1 MFPKSFRLMRFALS
15 LALGAATLGLTSGA
29 VGQVASA
36 QNSAVAALKPMAQ
49 SNRVAVGADL
59 GPQTQMSGDLRP
71 AWVSSENQVA
81 SRSVD
86 LGAALS
92 VTVLMARDPAV
103 QAAFEQFVAQQQ
115 NPSSPYYHQWL
126 TPAQV
131 GQLFGPT
138 DSDLGAVTSWL
149 TSQGLTVTVD
159 PNRVLLHVSGT
170 VTTVGNAFHVSFGY
184 FDLKGTQRLSALT
197 EPSIPTALTPVIDSD
212 RKSTRLNSSHLRTS
226 RMPSSA

>member
-15 LALGAATLGLTSGA
+15 LALVAATLGLTSGA

-103 QAAFEQFVAQQQ
+103 QAAFEQFARRERRFGKT
-115 NPSSPYYHQWL
+115 S
-126 TPAQV
+126 AQV
-131 GQLFGPT
+131 GAKA
-138 DSDLGAVTSWL
+138 DA
-149 TSQGLTVTVD
+149 
-159 PNRVLLHVSGT
+159 
-170 VTTVGNAFHVSFGY
+170 
-184 FDLKGTQRLSALT
+184 
-197 EPSIPTALTPVIDSD
+197 
-212 RKSTRLNSSHLRTS
+212 
-226 RMPSSA
+226 